1 MEKLENCGYCGH
13 CGHKPYISIYFSL
26 RDQEIIY
33 HVECPFCH
41 HIEITDIDKNE
52 AINKWNYLYPS
63 LFPFE

>member
-1 MEKLENCGYCGH
+1 MEKLENCGY

-63 LFPFE
+63 LFSFE

>member
-1 MEKLENCGYCGH
+1 M
-13 CGHKPYISIYFSL
+13 KPYISIYFSL

>member
-1 MEKLENCGYCGH
+1 MEKLENCGY

-41 HIEITDIDKNE
+41 HIEVTDIKM
-52 AINKWNYLYPS
+52 KL
-63 LFPFE
+63 